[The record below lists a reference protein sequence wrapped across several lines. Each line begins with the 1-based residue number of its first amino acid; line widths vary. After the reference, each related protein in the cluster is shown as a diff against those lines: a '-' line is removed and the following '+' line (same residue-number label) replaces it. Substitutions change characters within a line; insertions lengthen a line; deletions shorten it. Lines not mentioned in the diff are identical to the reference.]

1 MRVIGC
7 ISGTSYDA
15 IDACVADLT
24 LSGDTVEAE
33 VLHFEHA
40 GIAAELRAEIAAL
53 LPPATTTAEAVC
65 RLDTRFGQA
74 VADVVEPL
82 CTTYDA
88 ELVVSHGQT
97 VYHWVDGTVAH
108 GTLQVG
114 SPAWIAEGTGMPV
127 VSDLRSRDVAA
138 GGQGA
143 PLVSILDR
151 LLLLGDTEVRRG
163 ALNLGGIANL
173 TTPGP
178 DGVLAWDLGPA
189 NALIDAAVG
198 WLTDGAESFDRD
210 GVRAARGAVRD
221 DLLAVLLDE
230 PYYALPAPKS
240 TGKELFHLPYLRE
253 RVGRIGEVAPD
264 DLVATCTELTARLV
278 ARDSSGLDELVV
290 AGGGTRNPVLM
301 SRIAAL
307 APDLTVTTMDEFGLP
322 SQAKESFLFALLGF
336 LTWHGLPGIAPGA
349 TGARHVSALGSITP
363 GREPLRLPEPATV
376 TPHRLTLRA
385 R

>member
-24 LSGDTVEAE
+24 LSGSGDVVEAE

-40 GIAAELRAEIAAL
+40 ALAGELRAEIAAL
-53 LPPATTTAEAVC
+53 LPPATTTAEAMC

-74 VADVVEPL
+74 VAGVVEPL
-82 CTTYDA
+82 CASYGA

-97 VYHWVDGTVAH
+97 VYHWVDGPVVH
-108 GTLQVG
+108 GTLQLG
-114 SPAWIAEGTGMPV
+114 SPAWIAERTGVPV

-151 LLLLGDTEVRRG
+151 LLLLGEPGVRRG

-173 TTPGP
+173 TVPGP

-189 NALIDAAVG
+189 NALMDAAVG
-198 WLTDGAESFDRD
+198 WLTDGAETFDSD
-210 GVRAARGAVRD
+210 GARAARGAVRD
-221 DLLAVLLDE
+221 DLLKVLLDE

-253 RVGRIGEVAPD
+253 RVALVDDVAPD

-278 ARDSSGLDELVV
+278 ARDSAGLDELVV

-301 SRIAAL
+301 ARIAAL

-349 TGARHVSALGSITP
+349 TGARHLSVLGSITP
-363 GREPLRLPEPATV
+363 GRGPLRLPEPATV
-376 TPHRLTLRA
+376 VPDRLTLR
-385 R
+385 

>member
-1 MRVIGC
+1 M
-7 ISGTSYDA
+7 S
-15 IDACVADLT
+15 
-24 LSGDTVEAE
+24 
-33 VLHFEHA
+33 
-40 GIAAELRAEIAAL
+40 
-53 LPPATTTAEAVC
+53 
-65 RLDTRFGQA
+65 
-74 VADVVEPL
+74 
-82 CTTYDA
+82 TTYDA
-88 ELVVSHGQT
+88 ELVVLSGRT

-114 SPAWIAEGTGMPV
+114 GQGLDRRRRAPACRS
-127 VSDLRSRDVAA
+127 VSDLRQSRRRGQQPGCAA
-138 GGQGA
+138 GVDPGPAAAARRHRG
-143 PLVSILDR
+143 P
-151 LLLLGDTEVRRG
+151 RG
-163 ALNLGGIANL
+163 ALNLGGTANL

-198 WLTDGAESFDRD
+198 WLTDGAETFDRD

-349 TGARHVSALGSITP
+349 TGARHVSVLGSITP